1 MATLNFGAKKLYKFS
16 FLNSGCTKRISLGLG
31 VATGIYLT
39 FNGPNAVVATCT
51 PLPGLFNDTKK
62 DTTHDVEA
70 DTDDNN
76 SNNNNNTDNNLK
88 PIKNTKGN
96 SNSDHNHDA
105 MDYLIDLYGPSI
117 ISMGS
122 GGAIGFCVGY
132 ATKTLGKM
140 VAFIAGVGFIGVQA
154 ASYYGYIEVDWLGVQ
169 KGVTDMIDING
180 DGKIDKEDLHLWWHG
195 FKDFIT
201 HALPSS
207 SGFTAGFIMGM
218 RS

>member
-1 MATLNFGAKKLYKFS
+1 MNKNTIFAWGSFILTL
-16 FLNSGCTKRISLGLG
+16 LGIALILLG
-31 VATGIYLT
+31 V
-39 FNGPNAVVATCT
+39 
-51 PLPGLFNDTKK
+51 
-62 DTTHDVEA
+62 
-70 DTDDNN
+70 
-76 SNNNNNTDNNLK
+76 LK
-88 PIKNTKGN
+88 Y
-96 SNSDHNHDA
+96 SE
-105 MDYLIDLYGPSI
+105 Y
-117 ISMGS
+117 
-122 GGAIGFCVGY
+122 AIGFSV
-132 ATKTLGKM
+132 
-140 VAFIAGVGFIGVQA
+140 AGVGFIGVQA